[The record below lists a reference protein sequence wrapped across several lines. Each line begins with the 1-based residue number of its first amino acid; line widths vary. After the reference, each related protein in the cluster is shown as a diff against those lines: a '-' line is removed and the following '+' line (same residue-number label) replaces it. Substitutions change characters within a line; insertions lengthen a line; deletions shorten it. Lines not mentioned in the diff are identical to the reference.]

1 VASASVPTQGVIVIP
16 PTGLK
21 ARSLPGAVSFSHP
34 ALDKRARLVPAERA
48 ESAKAAGC
56 LFVSISGLVTRH
68 LESVV
73 YDLAHELLTR
83 DATKQLIEE
92 VRRTSPTV
100 VDELIPEVMK
110 LGEVQQVLR
119 GLLREGVPIRQLSTI
134 LEALGDHATKI
145 RDTSRLT
152 EVVRKRLARTIS
164 SRYQDSDGLLHVVTL
179 DPELEDQLT
188 LATAEHGECLSLPQK
203 MTFQDVLR
211 KTLDRLLTENRPP
224 VLLTKSDLRLAVRQ
238 VAQAAV
244 PGVVV
249 IGRDEVTPE
258 SQIRSVGIVGL
269 I

>member
-1 VASASVPTQGVIVIP
+1 METNKQPAAFALS
-16 PTGLK
+16 
-21 ARSLPGAVSFSHP
+21 ARSAGNR
-34 ALDKRARLVPAERA
+34 RARL
-48 ESAKAAGC
+48 SSAGC
-56 LFVSISGLVTRH
+56 ENETAPGRL
-68 LESVV
+68 
-73 YDLAHELLTR
+73 LAFKPVGGMTITPWVGTVA
-83 DATKQLIEE
+83 DAT
-92 VRRTSPTV
+92 T
-100 VDELIPEVMK
+100 
-110 LGEVQQVLR
+110 
-119 GLLREGVPIRQLSTI
+119 
-134 LEALGDHATKI
+134 I

-179 DPELEDQLT
+179 DPELEDQLS
-188 LATAEHGECLSLPQK
+188 LATAEQGECLSLPQK

-238 VAQAAV
+238 MAQAAV